1 MGRSTR
7 AKIIEMVAKT
17 AVVPKGKTITDVV
30 LAYRKAKGKK
40 KYNLPLLVKLSE
52 KVDDVID
59 DDLRLFYLNTESNS
73 NKIVIYL
80 HGGAYVDEFL
90 PFHWLMLDKI
100 TREIDCTF
108 IIPDYPLAPHF
119 NYRDCYK
126 ILLKFYKKVLKYY
139 PDKQIIFMGD
149 SAGGGL
155 ALGLTMFFNEKG
167 LRLPDK
173 HILLSPW
180 IDLNMD
186 NPEIDKYIKVDPTLN
201 RDELLVDALYWANG
215 TDLKDY
221 RLSPI
226 YGDVT
231 CLKDVTLFS
240 GTHEFLYPDIVKFS
254 RILKRKKIKN
264 TLIIGEGL
272 NHVYP
277 AYPIPEAD
285 EAIKQISKIINKK

>member
-1 MGRSTR
+1 
-7 AKIIEMVAKT
+7 MVAKT

-155 ALGLTMFFNEKG
+155 ALGLTMYFNEKG

-231 CLKDVTLFS
+231 CLKDVTLFT

>member
-1 MGRSTR
+1 
-7 AKIIEMVAKT
+7 MVAKT

-231 CLKDVTLFS
+231 CLKDVTLFT

>member
-1 MGRSTR
+1 
-7 AKIIEMVAKT
+7 MVAKT

-119 NYRDCYK
+119 NYKDCYK

-139 PDKQIIFMGD
+139 PDKQIFFMGD

-155 ALGLTMFFNEKG
+155 ALGLTMYFNEKG

-231 CLKDVTLFS
+231 CLKDVTLFT

>member
-1 MGRSTR
+1 
-7 AKIIEMVAKT
+7 MVAKT

>member
-1 MGRSTR
+1 
-7 AKIIEMVAKT
+7 MVAKT

-119 NYRDCYK
+119 NYKDCYK

>member
-155 ALGLTMFFNEKG
+155 ALGLTMYFNEKG

-231 CLKDVTLFS
+231 CLKDVTLFT